1 MEDKI
6 YLHESS
12 SPPSR
17 PAMSAVSSAPFHDVL
32 ASPDRQEIAANVSS
46 SSSSSSSSSAASPLS
61 AARATPYTR
70 CQRVQKVLSRLLCV
84 GVALAQGVAMDA
96 FLAEAYGN
104 DRFFYLFV
112 VLDVFVAGVIA
123 VTMVTNFKLIAAIK
137 AGHVAGHKDESRKIK
152 GK

>member
-32 ASPDRQEIAANVSS
+32 ASPDRQENAANVSS
-46 SSSSSSSSSAASPLS
+46 SSSSSSSATSPLS
-61 AARATPYTR
+61 AAHATPYTR